1 MTDELLSSSLAAQI
15 LSGLMEGKTPEQ
27 WALWLQNNRNQSRRA
42 PYRIPFSRMAGGV
55 FYNPEEL
62 AKFAEWEKSR
72 QLGKIKL
79 TGRAA
84 EVLQAYGIN
93 TTGGSTTGR
102 KLKVSGINSQIDQAT
117 GTPYV
122 QIVTDDPLMVYRLEL
137 GEAAGIARQLVTTI
151 AECTRSV
158 K

>member
-1 MTDELLSSSLAAQI
+1 MTDELFSSSLAAQV
-15 LSGLMEGKTPEQ
+15 LSELVVGKTTEQ
-27 WALWLQNNRNQSRRA
+27 WALWLQNNRNQSRRV

-62 AKFAEWEKSR
+62 TKFAEWEKSR
-72 QLGKIKL
+72 QLGRIKL

-93 TTGGSTTGR
+93 TTAGSTTGR
-102 KLKVSGINSQIDQAT
+102 KLKVSGINPQIDQAT

-122 QIVTDDPLMVYRLEL
+122 QLIADDPLMVYRLEL
-137 GEAAGIARQLVTTI
+137 AEAAFIAKRLVTTI
-151 AECTRSV
+151 DECSRSI